1 MKNSKKQKE
10 EELTYLRT
18 VERPNITEA
27 IRKAREYGDLSENF
41 EYHSARQSQAILN
54 GRIAELEALLDRA
67 RVVDDAAVGVD
78 TVQIG
83 CLVTVKYVED
93 DDDEEYAIVDAAS
106 AEPSNNRI
114 SYASPVGQALMR
126 RRVGETVEATL
137 PDGKPPRDTRSRSSP
152 RHRSTSP
159 KTKS

>member
-1 MKNSKKQKE
+1 MQHEDLILTASTKKQKE

-18 VERPNITEA
+18 VERPKITEA

-67 RVVDDAAVGVD
+67 RVVDDAADGIE

-83 CLVTVKYVED
+83 CVVTVKYVSE
-93 DDDEEYAIVDAAS
+93 DDEEEIEYTIVDAAS
-106 AEPSNNRI
+106 ADPVNDRI

-126 RRVGETVEATL
+126 RRVGETTVAIL
-137 PDGKPPRDTRSRSSP
+137 PSGKAQFQILQIRPQ
-152 RHRSTSP
+152 
-159 KTKS
+159 